1 MDVIRTQGEI
11 AGLKAQKD
19 PAALAQ
25 AREQLE
31 KSGKP
36 TNDAAVMKQAYD
48 NAMRQYGTGS
58 DLQKAAQAVTLT
70 ALAGNNLAGALASG
84 ASPYLATEIKKRV
97 GEDNIA
103 ANAMAHAVLGA
114 VTAQL
119 NNQSAAA
126 GGLGAGG
133 GELAARYIAGQLYPG
148 KTAQQLSESE
158 KQQVSAL
165 SQLAA
170 GLAGGLA
177 TGDTAGA
184 VTGGQ
189 AGKTAVENNFLST
202 TSSTKRDEL
211 AEKVLQGDKTLQTA
225 KEFLQLENA
234 DQRSDALVAKF
245 NKDPTGMTSGER
257 AELTSYLMVY
267 AAEMQAQY
275 GEAVTKELITG
286 MLTGQDYLKSAP
298 QTEAQQK
305 AQTIMNTWGYHKS
318 NASIGDPVVLYGLGP
333 LGNSIKAGML
343 GNAAIGVGVNTAVQ
357 LGGKDPFNYV
367 DAILAG
373 VTAAATTG
381 KGIGV
386 SAGINMGGAAL
397 GSAVKGEDPTN
408 STIGAGVGSVLG
420 SVGGAIIK
428 GSTSTV
434 AKESISDLT
443 GAVGGSY
450 ISEKTGN
457 LVKDTLEEIDKNNV
471 KK

>member
-1 MDVIRTQGEI
+1 
-11 AGLKAQKD
+11 
-19 PAALAQ
+19 
-25 AREQLE
+25 
-31 KSGKP
+31 
-36 TNDAAVMKQAYD
+36 
-48 NAMRQYGTGS
+48 
-58 DLQKAAQAVTLT
+58 
-70 ALAGNNLAGALASG
+70 
-84 ASPYLATEIKKRV
+84 
-97 GEDNIA
+97 
-103 ANAMAHAVLGA
+103 
-114 VTAQL
+114 
-119 NNQSAAA
+119 
-126 GGLGAGG
+126 

-397 GSAVKGEDPTN
+397 GSAVNGENPIGAV
-408 STIGAGVGSVLG
+408 IGAGAGSLIGSGTTKLVTEGMSATAKEGTKELVGAVSG
-420 SVGGAIIK
+420 SAASEVVGGI
-428 GSTSTV
+428 
-434 AKESISDLT
+434 
-443 GAVGGSY
+443 
-450 ISEKTGN
+450 
-457 LVKDTLEEIDKNNV
+457 VKDGINAAEKKDDK
-471 KK
+471 K

>member
-1 MDVIRTQGEI
+1 
-11 AGLKAQKD
+11 AAA
-19 PAALAQ
+19 PAII
-25 AREQLE
+25 
-31 KSGKP
+31 
-36 TNDAAVMKQAYD
+36 
-48 NAMRQYGTGS
+48 NAMGWDKDHLTEQ
-58 DLQKAAQAVTLT
+58 QKQT
-70 ALAGNNLAGALASG
+70 
-84 ASPYLATEIKKRV
+84 
-97 GEDNIA
+97 
-103 ANAMAHAVLGA
+103 
-114 VTAQL
+114 
-119 NNQSAAA
+119 
-126 GGLGAGG
+126 
-133 GELAARYIAGQLYPG
+133 
-148 KTAQQLSESE
+148 
-158 KQQVSAL
+158 VSAL
-165 SQLAA
+165 GTLAA
-170 GLAGGLA
+170 GLAGGLV
-177 TGDTAGA
+177 GDSSNSAVAGA
-184 VTGGQ
+184 Q
-189 AGKTAVENNFLST
+189 AGKNAVENNLLST

-234 DQRSDALVAKF
+234 DKRSDVLVAKF
-245 NKDPTGMTSGER
+245 NKDPVGMTSGER
-257 AELTSYLMVY
+257 AELTGYLMVY

-381 KGIGV
+381 KSIGV
-386 SAGINMGGAAL
+386 SAGINMGGADL

-420 SVGGAIIK
+420 SVGGTIIK

-434 AKESISDLT
+434 AKGSISDLT

-457 LVKDTLEEIDKNNV
+457 LVKDTIEEIDKNNV

>member
-1 MDVIRTQGEI
+1 
-11 AGLKAQKD
+11 
-19 PAALAQ
+19 
-25 AREQLE
+25 
-31 KSGKP
+31 
-36 TNDAAVMKQAYD
+36 
-48 NAMRQYGTGS
+48 
-58 DLQKAAQAVTLT
+58 
-70 ALAGNNLAGALASG
+70 
-84 ASPYLATEIKKRV
+84 
-97 GEDNIA
+97 
-103 ANAMAHAVLGA
+103 
-114 VTAQL
+114 
-119 NNQSAAA
+119 
-126 GGLGAGG
+126 
-133 GELAARYIAGQLYPG
+133 
-148 KTAQQLSESE
+148 
-158 KQQVSAL
+158 
-165 SQLAA
+165 
-170 GLAGGLA
+170 
-177 TGDTAGA
+177 
-184 VTGGQ
+184 
-189 AGKTAVENNFLST
+189 VENNFLST

-211 AEKVLQGDKTLQTA
+211 AEKVLQGDKSLETA
-225 KEFLQLENA
+225 KKYLEFENT

-245 NKDPTGMTSGER
+245 NNSPGEMSDTER
-257 AELTSYLMVY
+257 AELASYLRIY

-275 GEAVTKELITG
+275 GDEVAKERVTA
-286 MLTGQDYLKSAP
+286 MLTGQNYLKSSPNSKAME
-298 QTEAQQK
+298 Q

-386 SAGINMGGAAL
+386 SAGINMGSAAL

-408 STIGAGVGSVLG
+408 STIGAGVGSVVG
-420 SVGGAIIK
+420 SVGGTIIK

-434 AKESISDLT
+434 AKESISDLS

-457 LVKDTLEEIDKNNV
+457 LVKNTLEEIDKNNV